1 VTVAPPAALLTPADI
16 AEHVH
21 RLAAEIAGAHPDG
34 VLLVS
39 VLKGALLFTADLV
52 RAFPREV
59 PVEVDFIAITR
70 YAPQRGRVRILKD
83 LEADVTDRAVVL
95 VEDIVDTGL
104 TVAFL
109 QAQMRARDAAS
120 VEVCALLDRPARRIV
135 PLEVRYVG
143 REIDDI
149 FVLGYGLHHQD
160 LYRNVPGVYVA
171 DRDTVLA
178 SPEAYLPHL
187 YPGAFAEATTTRP
200 AGPTTTRPAGPTTT
214 RPAGPTTGGERR
226 EPGGKVTSTR
236 DGGGQ

>member
-160 LYRNVPGVYVA
+160 LYRNVPGVYV
-171 DRDTVLA
+171 LA

>member
-1 VTVAPPAALLTPADI
+1 VTVAPPETLLTPSGI
-16 AEHVH
+16 AEHVE
-21 RLAAEIAGAHPDG
+21 RLATEIATDHPHG

-39 VLKGALLFTADLV
+39 VMKGALLFTADLV

-59 PVEVDFIAITR
+59 PVEVDFMAISR

-83 LEADVTDRAVVL
+83 LEADVTGRAVVL

-120 VEVCALLDRPARRIV
+120 VEVCTLLDRPARRIV
-135 PLEVRYVG
+135 PLDVRYVG

-160 LYRNVPGVYVA
+160 LYRNVPGVYIA
-171 DRDTVLA
+171 DRATVLA
-178 SPEAYLPHL
+178 QPEAYLPHL
-187 YPGAFAEATTTRP
+187 YPGAFPGRDP
-200 AGPTTTRPAGPTTT
+200 RD
-214 RPAGPTTGGERR
+214 
-226 EPGGKVTSTR
+226 PGGRVTSTR
-236 DGGGQ
+236 NGGGQ

>member
-1 VTVAPPAALLTPADI
+1 MTVAPPAALLTPAAVADT
-16 AEHVH
+16 VQ
-21 RLAAEIAGAHPDG
+21 RLAAEIAAAHPDG
-34 VLLVS
+34 VVLVS

-52 RAFPREV
+52 RAFPRET
-59 PVEVDFIAITR
+59 PVEVDFMAISR

-83 LEADVTDRAVVL
+83 LEADVAGRAVVL

-171 DRDTVLA
+171 DRATVLA
-178 SPEAYLPHL
+178 APEAYLPHL
-187 YPGAFAEATTTRP
+187 YPAAFSSRSPAGSTTT
-200 AGPTTTRPAGPTTT
+200 
-214 RPAGPTTGGERR
+214 TTGGEPA
-226 EPGGKVTSTR
+226 EPGGRVTATR
-236 DGGGQ
+236 NGGGQ